1 MKSPCW
7 VGILALGI
15 GCRAEHGIVVQ
26 RIGSD
31 AVQPFAIVGGDV
43 LVDTGSHIE
52 RLRPD
57 GVVRWRSDARGNWAI
72 PHRGMGSAFVEGV
85 SDSVDHAPLFD
96 VDLDTGVSRTRCTID
111 PSIFAERYRF
121 GDALVVAQGSGS
133 IERIDPDTCDYV
145 WSKYSDGRPVDH
157 STRDEFW
164 VAGARKVRAL
174 AIADGAK
181 REMDAGT
188 WVSITPDGRTL
199 VTDFDPTVAAFD
211 TQTLRRTWTYAG
223 RPHTAIAAIAASDR
237 WIAVAS
243 KEYVT
248 NSRVTLTV
256 IRRSDGTPV
265 WSHRSSRDHFLG
277 YIAAGGDLVAY
288 YDSED
293 ASLHAVHL
301 PDGKTGIVQKFESG
315 VFLSTER
322 AGIAPAVP
330 EKAPRIDGDIM
341 IVYDTPTARAYRVRP
356 RP

>member
-1 MKSPCW
+1 MRSYRW
-7 VGILALGI
+7 VGLLALGI
-15 GCRAEHGIVVQ
+15 GCRAEHGLVVE

-43 LVDTGSHIE
+43 LVDTGSYIE

-57 GVVRWRSDARGNWAI
+57 GVVRWRSNARGNWAI
-72 PHRGMGSAFVEGV
+72 PRSGELSAFVEAV
-85 SDSVDHAPLFD
+85 SDNVSRTSLLEVNME
-96 VDLDTGVSRTRCTID
+96 TGVSKAHC
-111 PSIFAERYRF
+111 SIRPRGVGAWHRVGE
-121 GDALVVAQGSGS
+121 ALVVANDIGSV
-133 IERIDPDTCDYV
+133 ERIDPSTCQEMWWDPG
-145 WSKYSDGRPVDH
+145 DGNPVDH

-181 REMDAGT
+181 REMNAGT

-301 PDGKTGIVQKFESG
+301 PNGKTGIVQKFESG

>member
-1 MKSPCW
+1 MMSYRW

-43 LVDTGSHIE
+43 LVDDGKHIE
-52 RLRPD
+52 RLAPD
-57 GVVRWRSDARGNWAI
+57 GAVRWRSDARGKWAM
-72 PHRGMGSAFVEGV
+72 PHSGVGSAFVVGV
-85 SDSVDHAPLFD
+85 STSVDEAPLLD
-96 VDLDTGVSRTRCTID
+96 VNLDTGLSKTRCTID
-111 PSIFAERYRF
+111 PSAFAEWYRF
-121 GDALVVAQGSGS
+121 GEVLIVANGIGSV
-133 IERIDPDTCDYV
+133 ERIDPTTCQDM
-145 WSKYSDGRPVDH
+145 WWDPGNGNPVDH

-174 AIADGAK
+174 AITDGAK

-199 VTDFDPTVAAFD
+199 VTDFDASVAAFD
-211 TQTLRRTWTYAG
+211 TETVHRTWTYPG

-265 WSHRSSRDHFLG
+265 WSHRSSQSQFLG
-277 YIAAGGDLVAY
+277 YIAAGGDWVAY

-322 AGIAPAVP
+322 AGLAPAVP
-330 EKAPRIDGDIM
+330 DKAPRIDGDIM